1 MCARRMFFF
10 TSDEKKAAAA
20 AVGQKRGLWVD
31 SGHSL
36 PRTEARRRPE
46 SGVGRCARG
55 TQERTMA
62 HYRFNNLLGAPYRGG
77 NLCMSGNHLLTS
89 VGNRVMEVDLQM
101 SSSQTLPCENLTE
114 IRCIAVS
121 PSGSHMI
128 SFDTDGR
135 ALLVNLRCVPHEPS
149 PTQGAPP
156 TTNPYRQ
163 RPPPPSPK
171 PPSPLDVRRL

>member
-1 MCARRMFFF
+1 
-10 TSDEKKAAAA
+10 
-20 AVGQKRGLWVD
+20 
-31 SGHSL
+31 
-36 PRTEARRRPE
+36 
-46 SGVGRCARG
+46 
-55 TQERTMA
+55 MA

-121 PSGSHMI
+121 PTGSHII

-135 ALLVNLRCVPHEPS
+135 ALLVNLRWVPRRKREEIRLDRVSARRILPILPS
-149 PTQGAPP
+149 LDTAGAD
-156 TTNPYRQ
+156 TFSGARALNVVVNR
-163 RPPPPSPK
+163 
-171 PPSPLDVRRL
+171 

>member
-1 MCARRMFFF
+1 
-10 TSDEKKAAAA
+10 
-20 AVGQKRGLWVD
+20 VD
-31 SGHSL
+31 AGHSL

-55 TQERTMA
+55 TQTRTMA

-156 TTNPYRQ
+156 TTNPHRR
-163 RPPPPSPK
+163 RPPRPRPNRR
-171 PPSPLDVRRL
+171 VRSTSAACDDTKNELIRC

>member
-156 TTNPYRQ
+156 TTNPHRR
-163 RPPPPSPK
+163 RPPPPPPK
-171 PPSPLDVRRL
+171 PPSPLDGRRL

>member
-1 MCARRMFFF
+1 
-10 TSDEKKAAAA
+10 
-20 AVGQKRGLWVD
+20 
-31 SGHSL
+31 
-36 PRTEARRRPE
+36 
-46 SGVGRCARG
+46 
-55 TQERTMA
+55 MA

-156 TTNPYRQ
+156 TTNPHRR
-163 RPPPPSPK
+163 RPPRPRPNRR
-171 PPSPLDVRRL
+171 VRSTAAACDDTKNESLLRTDCFVTDNYAHRGSRGERHSRRAPTQRTAAKKHIEPTRRN

>member
-1 MCARRMFFF
+1 
-10 TSDEKKAAAA
+10 
-20 AVGQKRGLWVD
+20 
-31 SGHSL
+31 
-36 PRTEARRRPE
+36 
-46 SGVGRCARG
+46 
-55 TQERTMA
+55 MA

-121 PSGSHMI
+121 PTGSHMI

-135 ALLVNLRCVPHEPS
+135 ALLVNLRCVPRLS
-149 PTQGAPP
+149 PTPGARP
-156 TTNPYRQ
+156 TTNPHRRVPPRAAESSR
-163 RPPPPSPK
+163 RPPPVTIQKMS
-171 PPSPLDVRRL
+171 

>member
-1 MCARRMFFF
+1 
-10 TSDEKKAAAA
+10 
-20 AVGQKRGLWVD
+20 
-31 SGHSL
+31 
-36 PRTEARRRPE
+36 
-46 SGVGRCARG
+46 
-55 TQERTMA
+55 MA

-121 PSGSHMI
+121 PTGSHMI

-135 ALLVNLRCVPHEPS
+135 ALLVNLRWVPRLS
-149 PTQGAPP
+149 PTPGARP
-156 TTNPYRQ
+156 TTDDLIVGASPDAGPAPGRRLSR
-163 RPPPPSPK
+163 RPPPVTIQKMS
-171 PPSPLDVRRL
+171 

>member
-1 MCARRMFFF
+1 
-10 TSDEKKAAAA
+10 
-20 AVGQKRGLWVD
+20 
-31 SGHSL
+31 
-36 PRTEARRRPE
+36 
-46 SGVGRCARG
+46 
-55 TQERTMA
+55 MA

-121 PSGSHMI
+121 PTGSHMI

-135 ALLVNLRCVPHEPS
+135 ALLVNLRWVPRLS
-149 PTQGAPP
+149 PTPGASTLPNRRP
-156 TTNPYRQ
+156 TLIVGACPAPGCRV
-163 RPPPPSPK
+163 PSTAAACDDTK
-171 PPSPLDVRRL
+171 NELIRC

>member
-1 MCARRMFFF
+1 
-10 TSDEKKAAAA
+10 
-20 AVGQKRGLWVD
+20 
-31 SGHSL
+31 
-36 PRTEARRRPE
+36 
-46 SGVGRCARG
+46 
-55 TQERTMA
+55 MA

-121 PSGSHMI
+121 PTGSHMI

-135 ALLVNLRCVPHEPS
+135 ALLVNLRWVPRLS
-149 PTQGAPP
+149 PTPGARP
-156 TTNPYRQ
+156 TTNPHRRGVPRRGS
-163 RPPPPSPK
+163 RPG
-171 PPSPLDVRRL
+171 PPSPLDGRRL

>member
-1 MCARRMFFF
+1 
-10 TSDEKKAAAA
+10 
-20 AVGQKRGLWVD
+20 
-31 SGHSL
+31 
-36 PRTEARRRPE
+36 
-46 SGVGRCARG
+46 
-55 TQERTMA
+55 MA

-135 ALLVNLRCVPHEPS
+135 ALLVNLRCVSHEPS

-156 TTNPYRQ
+156 TTNPHR
-163 RPPPPSPK
+163 RRPHPPPPK

>member
-1 MCARRMFFF
+1 
-10 TSDEKKAAAA
+10 
-20 AVGQKRGLWVD
+20 
-31 SGHSL
+31 
-36 PRTEARRRPE
+36 
-46 SGVGRCARG
+46 
-55 TQERTMA
+55 MA

-121 PSGSHMI
+121 PTGSHMI

-135 ALLVNLRCVPHEPS
+135 ALLVNLRWVPRLS
-149 PTQGAPP
+149 PTDDQPSSALGTRVPP
-156 TTNPYRQ
+156 RAAESPR
-163 RPPPPSPK
+163 RPPPVTIQKMS
-171 PPSPLDVRRL
+171 